1 MEELVRYLVS
11 NLVDNVN
18 QIEISTKDEGDKV
31 CVITVTVAKDDV
43 GKVIG
48 RNGKIAGSIRTIVKS
63 ASAKT
68 GKRYS
73 QEAEWNPKRINTQ
86 FHTQTHDN

>member
-11 NLVDNVN
+11 NLVDNAD
-18 QIEISTKDEGDKV
+18 QIEISTKDESDKV
-31 CVITVTVAKDDV
+31 CVITVSVAKDDV

-68 GKRYS
+68 GKRYIVKIG
-73 QEAEWNPKRINTQ
+73 ER
-86 FHTQTHDN
+86 D